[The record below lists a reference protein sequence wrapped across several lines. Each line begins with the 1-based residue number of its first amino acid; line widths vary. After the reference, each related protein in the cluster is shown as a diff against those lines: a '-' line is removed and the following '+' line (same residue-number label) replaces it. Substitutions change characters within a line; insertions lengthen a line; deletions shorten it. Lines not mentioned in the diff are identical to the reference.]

1 MAPMRVYA
9 SLTRRGEVGR
19 LRRLA
24 HAALGRFGVR
34 DARLRLLRHEHNTT
48 FRVDAPGGPY
58 LLRLN
63 RSGVHDERTV
73 ASEMAW
79 LSALAQETD
88 LGVPLPTAADDGS
101 FVVIASE
108 PGVPDPR
115 PCVLLRWQPGRL
127 VDRRLAPTHLAAVGD
142 LIGQLQ
148 LHALRWTPSEAFVRP
163 RVATLT
169 TDARRASVSGPA
181 SATRG
186 RHPTQPDEASAVE
199 LVERLVSSAGASVVT
214 DALAL
219 VRRSTGALARTPQA
233 SGLMHADL
241 HYENVLFH
249 RGVALAIDFDDCGWG
264 VHLYDLAVTLSE
276 LEDRRNYDALRDAL
290 LDGYAKHR
298 PLPDRYDDHLRAL
311 AILRRV
317 QLVLWILESRDLAA
331 FRDDW
336 RRWASKDLAALASAI
351 QR

>member
-1 MAPMRVYA
+1 MAPMRDYA

-24 HAALGRFGVR
+24 DAALGRFGVR

-79 LSALAQETD
+79 LSALARETD
-88 LGVPLPTAADDGS
+88 LGVPLPATADDGS
-101 FVVIASE
+101 FVVIASA

-127 VDRRLAPTHLAAVGD
+127 VDRCLTPTHLAAVGD

-148 LHALRWTPSEAFVRP
+148 VHALRWTPPKAFVRP
-163 RVATLT
+163 RVTTLT
-169 TDARRASVSGPA
+169 TDVRRASLSGPA
-181 SATRG
+181 SAARGEILTRA
-186 RHPTQPDEASAVE
+186 DEASAVV
-199 LVERLVSSAGASVVT
+199 LVEQLVSSPDGSVVT

-233 SGLMHADL
+233 SGLIHADL

-249 RGVALAIDFDDCGWG
+249 RG
-264 VHLYDLAVTLSE
+264 
-276 LEDRRNYDALRDAL
+276 
-290 LDGYAKHR
+290 
-298 PLPDRYDDHLRAL
+298 
-311 AILRRV
+311 
-317 QLVLWILESRDLAA
+317 
-331 FRDDW
+331 
-336 RRWASKDLAALASAI
+336 RRWPSTSNTAGGASTSTTSP
-351 QR
+351 